1 MRRSTSTTSTRDR
14 ISLRMWRTAATSW
27 PAGPGRPAGAVAE
40 LGVAD
45 LAVAGDRERAAPG
58 GQVRRVNLPTDW
70 PE

>member
-1 MRRSTSTTSTRDR
+1 
-14 ISLRMWRTAATSW
+14 MWRTAATSW